1 MKNFSVAISVVL
13 LGILLGGCSFN
24 NKQAAEE
31 SSLKEQN
38 SLLKENSSLK
48 AKQRSKKSSSLN
60 TENSFSENDG
70 NDKSAN
76 SSSSNVQEDLTN
88 LSDVEVAQRV
98 KVALRDTAPEYS
110 TLVTNN
116 GDGTYDV
123 EVRKDS
129 PNGDVTTM
137 IGIYT
142 YNAEKGTIT
151 SKYETGS
158 D

>member
-60 TENSFSENDG
+60 TENSFSENDS

-98 KVALRDTAPEYS
+98 KVALRDTAPEYN

-123 EVRKDS
+123 ELRKDS
-129 PNGDVTTM
+129 LP
-137 IGIYT
+137 
-142 YNAEKGTIT
+142 
-151 SKYETGS
+151 
-158 D
+158 

>member
-60 TENSFSENDG
+60 TENSFSENDS

-76 SSSSNVQEDLTN
+76 SSSNNVQEDLTN

-98 KVALRDTAPEYS
+98 KVALRDTAPEYN

-129 PNGDVTTM
+129 PSGDVSTTM

-142 YNAEKGTIT
+142 YNALSLIHI
-151 SKYETGS
+151 
-158 D
+158 

>member
-60 TENSFSENDG
+60 TEN
-70 NDKSAN
+70 
-76 SSSSNVQEDLTN
+76 
-88 LSDVEVAQRV
+88 
-98 KVALRDTAPEYS
+98 
-110 TLVTNN
+110 
-116 GDGTYDV
+116 
-123 EVRKDS
+123 
-129 PNGDVTTM
+129 
-137 IGIYT
+137 
-142 YNAEKGTIT
+142 
-151 SKYETGS
+151 
-158 D
+158 